1 VLREGFD
8 GLDAL
13 LAHTWA
19 VTVTGAPKTRAMA
32 FVEEKENSN
41 RAWYGGGLGF
51 IGFDGTINTGL
62 TLRTVRI
69 KAGVAEVRA
78 GATLLFDSEVSERSD
93 TYIAWFSTGRST
105 RG

>member
-1 VLREGFD
+1 
-8 GLDAL
+8 
-13 LAHTWA
+13 
-19 VTVTGAPKTRAMA
+19 MA

-69 KAGVAEVRA
+69 KAG
-78 GATLLFDSEVSERSD
+78 DKYK
-93 TYIAWFSTGRST
+93 YIAWFSTGRST

>member
-1 VLREGFD
+1 
-8 GLDAL
+8 
-13 LAHTWA
+13 
-19 VTVTGAPKTRAMA
+19 MA

-93 TYIAWFSTGRST
+93 TYIAWIRRDDQHGVDAQRYIYSMDSTGRST